1 MQSIS
6 GPWDRIATLCVLAA
20 LLVLAA
26 CSGTTGVTGNPGA
39 TGATGAAGTTT
50 SGSTVSITTATAITG
65 TITSVTIAG
74 QPVVEFKI
82 TDENGALLQG
92 LPAADLG
99 FAIAQLVPGTNGG
112 ASQWNSYI
120 YGTVPPYPC
129 PTGVVSCAT
138 TPQTQ
143 AMVEAATTG
152 KLVDNGNGTYQ
163 YTFNKNV
170 TTDPNV
176 IYNAALTHRVAFE
189 IRGLAQANNGSY
201 TFQPS
206 TGATTGIFSD
216 ESVVTATC
224 NNCHTSF
231 ATSPTGT
238 SVAHGG
244 ARVELQYCVMCHN
257 PGTTD
262 PNSGNS
268 LDMAVMIHKIH
279 TGNTLPSIQTTTV
292 ADTTPTLGL
301 GYWIVG
307 YKGSLNNFNTV
318 LYPQDTR
325 NCTTCHVQDLP
336 AAPQAA
342 DFSNVPTAASC
353 GACHDNVNFVTGLN
367 HAGGIQL
374 NDTQCA
380 VCHGPASTLAGGS
393 LQVVASHVIPT
404 VVAAA
409 KFLYVVNHV
418 SFTSDVANNIY
429 PVVNFSVLDPTN
441 GNAPY
446 NILTTPGFAG
456 IDPGT
461 GKPVCANGGKGRLTI
476 DVAWDTSDYTNW
488 GSGNTPATWGQP
500 ISLNPLTVAGCAA
513 AVPAG
518 AITGPDANGA
528 FTLTS
533 PTPLPTPP
541 ALDCPPA
548 SATACPAIANVAIV
562 IEGHPGLVT
571 TGPGSTGPGASTI
584 PVTSAVAY
592 ANVAGGTPVA
602 RRVVVDIA
610 KCDVCHNL
618 LAVHGDNRNNNTQ
631 ACVVCHNPASTD
643 VGSRQT
649 LSATV
654 PGVDGLW
661 EQTID
666 FKVMIHALHDGNN
679 LAYAGSPFV
688 IYGYGGSV
696 NNFSD
701 VVYPGYLNRC
711 DACHVG
717 TSYYPVDDTAV
728 QATTFTTGLSTQVPN
743 PTTVGNPIATSA
755 NMALCSACH
764 KDYGYVATEAHM
776 EQNGGSLT
784 ITKDAEGRTILGTNP
799 AKVESCSVCHG
810 PGGVADVAVAH
821 HLPATSN

>member
-1 MQSIS
+1 MQSALQARS
-6 GPWDRIATLCVLAA
+6 PSRLFGALATI
-20 LLVLAA
+20 LLLAA
-26 CSGTTGVTGNPGA
+26 CSGTTGVSGNPGP

-50 SGSTVSITTATAITG
+50 SGATINIATATAITG
-65 TITSVTIAG
+65 TITSVSIAG
-74 QPVVEFKI
+74 PPVVRFKI

-99 FAIAQLVPGTNGG
+99 FAFAQLVPGTNGG

-120 YGTVPPYPC
+120 YSTVPPYPC
-129 PTGVVSCAT
+129 PVGVVACAT

-143 AMVEAATTG
+143 AGVEAATTG
-152 KLVDNGNGTYQ
+152 TLVDNGDGTYQ
-163 YTFNKNV
+163 YTFKKDI
-170 TTDPNV
+170 TTDPKV
-176 IYNAALTHRVAFE
+176 LYDAALTHRVAFE
-189 IRGLAQANNGSY
+189 IRNLAQANNGAY

-206 TGATTGIFSD
+206 TGATTGIFSS
-216 ESVVTATC
+216 ETVVTATC

-244 ARVELQYCVMCHN
+244 ARVEVQYCVMCHN

-279 TGNTLPSIQTTTV
+279 TGNTLPSIQTASG
-292 ADTTPTLGL
+292 ADTTPTLGS

-307 YKGSLNNFNTV
+307 YKGALSNFNTV

-325 NCTTCHVQDLP
+325 NCATCHAQNLP

-342 DFSNVPTAASC
+342 DFASVPTASSC
-353 GACHDNVNFVTGLN
+353 GACHDNVNFTTGLN
-367 HAGGIQL
+367 HAGGVQL

-380 VCHGPASTLAGGS
+380 VCHGPASTLAGGD
-393 LQVVASHVIPT
+393 LQVVASHGI
-404 VVAAA
+404 AANIA
-409 KFLYVVNHV
+409 ATKFLYVVNHV
-418 SFTSDVANNIY
+418 SFTTDVTQHVY
-429 PVVNFSVLDPTN
+429 PVVNFSVVDPTN

-461 GKPVCANGGKGRLTI
+461 GAPVCANGGTGRLAI
-476 DVAWDTSDYTNW
+476 DIAWDTGDYTNW
-488 GSGNTPATWGQP
+488 GSGTTAATWGQP
-500 ISLNPLTVAGCAA
+500 VSLNPLAVAGCAT
-513 AVPAG
+513 AVPAS
-518 AITGPDANGA
+518 AITGPDASGA

-533 PTPLPTPP
+533 PVPLPTPP
-541 ALDCPPA
+541 ALSCPPA
-548 SATACPAIANVAIV
+548 SATACPAIANVAVV

-571 TGPGSTGPGASTI
+571 SGPGSTGPGATAI
-584 PVTSAVAY
+584 PVTSTVAY

-610 KCDVCHNL
+610 KCAVCHDR
-618 LAVHGDNRNNNTQ
+618 LALHGDNRNNNTQ

-643 VGSRQT
+643 VGERQSLT
-649 LSATV
+649 ATTS
-654 PGVDGLW
+654 GIDGLW

-679 LAYAGSPFV
+679 LAAAGSPFV

-696 NNFSD
+696 NNFSS

-711 DACHVG
+711 DSCHVG

-728 QATTFTTGLSTQVPN
+728 QATTTSTGLSTQLPN
-743 PTTVGNPIATSA
+743 PTTVGNPIATSP

-764 KDYGYVATEAHM
+764 KDYGYTSTEAHI
-776 EQNGGSLT
+776 EQNGGLLT
-784 ITKDAEGRTILGTNP
+784 ILKDAEGRSILGSNP
-799 AKVESCSVCHG
+799 AKVESCTVCHG

-821 HLPATSN
+821 HLPTTSN

>member
-1 MQSIS
+1 MQSIANA
-6 GPWDRIATLCVLAA
+6 GDRIARLSACAA
-20 LLVLAA
+20 LLLITA
-26 CSGTTGVTGNPGA
+26 CSGTTGVSGNPGP
-39 TGATGAAGTTT
+39 TGATGAPGTTT
-50 SGSTVSITTATAITG
+50 TGSTINITTATAITG
-65 TITSVTIAG
+65 TITSVTITG

-82 TDENGALLQG
+82 TDQNGALLQG

-152 KLVDNGNGTYQ
+152 KLVDNGDGTYQ

-176 IYNAALTHRVAFE
+176 IYDAALTHRVAFE
-189 IRGLAQANNGSY
+189 IRNLAQANNGSY

-206 TGATTGIFSD
+206 TGATTGIFSS
-216 ESVVTATC
+216 EQVVTATC

-244 ARVELQYCVMCHN
+244 ARVEVQYCVMCHN
-257 PGTTD
+257 PGTSD

-279 TGNTLPSIQTTTV
+279 TGNTLPSIQTATV
-292 ADTTPTLGL
+292 PNTVPTLGS

-307 YKGSLNNFNTV
+307 YKGSLDNFNTV

-325 NCTTCHVQDLP
+325 NCTTCHVQNLP

-342 DFSNVPTAASC
+342 DFANVPTAASC

-380 VCHGPASTLAGGS
+380 VCHGPASTLAGGN
-393 LQVVASHVIPT
+393 LQVVAAHVIPAD
-404 VVAAA
+404 VAAT
-409 KFLYVVNHV
+409 KFQYIVNHV
-418 SFTSDVANNIY
+418 SFTTDVANHIY
-429 PVVNFSVLDPTN
+429 PVVNFSVVDPTN
-441 GNAPY
+441 GNTPY
-446 NILTTPGFAG
+446 NILTTPGFTG

-461 GKPVCANGGKGRLTI
+461 GLPVCANGGTSRLAI

-500 ISLNPLTVAGCAA
+500 ISLNPLAVAGCAA
-513 AVPAG
+513 AVPPG

-562 IEGHPGLVT
+562 IEGHPGIVT
-571 TGPGSTGPGASTI
+571 TGPGSTGPGATAI
-584 PVTSAVAY
+584 PVTSTVAY
-592 ANVAGGTPVA
+592 ANVAAGTPVA

-610 KCDVCHNL
+610 KCNVCHNL
-618 LAVHGDNRNNNTQ
+618 LALHGDNRNNNTQ

-654 PGVDGLW
+654 PGIDGLW
-661 EQTID
+661 EETID

-679 LAYAGSPFV
+679 LAAAGSPFV

-728 QATTFTTGLSTQVPN
+728 QATTFMTGLTTQMPN

-764 KDYGYVATEAHM
+764 KDYGYTATEAHI
-776 EQNGGSLT
+776 EQNGGSLMVA
-784 ITKDAEGRTILGTNP
+784 KDAEGRTILGTNP

-821 HLPATSN
+821 HLPTTSN